1 MIKGIY
7 FMSQNMHS
15 KVNNI
20 EIVAN
25 NLANINT
32 TGFKR
37 ELPFSEIMERYK
49 NSPVKQV
56 TDFSQG
62 TLLFTSNPLDLALSG
77 KGNFVLQN
85 EKGEQEFTRNGRL
98 RISEEGFLV
107 NEQGY
112 KVIGKKGTIDFLD
125 FQTRKDKSISISKNG
140 EIKVGDTIIDDLKIV
155 DLDNMDGLERKEGLN
170 FETVN
175 GNFKELNEGE
185 FEIQQGYLEESNVNP
200 VLEMQA
206 MIDINKDFEAS
217 QKMINFLDISLE
229 KANEIGKV

>member
-7 FMSQNMHS
+7 FMSGNMHT

-25 NLANINT
+25 NLANINS

-37 ELPFSEIMERYK
+37 ELPFSEIIARF
-49 NSPVKQV
+49 SGAGIKQM
-56 TDFSQG
+56 TDFAQG

-77 KGNFVLQN
+77 KGNFVVKN
-85 EKGEQEFTRNGRL
+85 DDGELEYTRNGRF
-98 RISEEGFLV
+98 RINEEGFLV

-112 KVIGKKGTIDFLD
+112 KVMGKKGEIDFLD
-125 FQTRKDKSISISKNG
+125 YKLSKEDSIKISKNG
-140 EIKVGDTIIDDLKIV
+140 EIRVGDAVIDDLKVV
-155 DLDNMDGLERKEGLN
+155 DLDNMSGIERRDGLN
-170 FETVN
+170 FSSTS
-175 GNFKELNEGE
+175 GDITELQEGD

-217 QKMINFLDISLE
+217 QKMVNFLDISLE